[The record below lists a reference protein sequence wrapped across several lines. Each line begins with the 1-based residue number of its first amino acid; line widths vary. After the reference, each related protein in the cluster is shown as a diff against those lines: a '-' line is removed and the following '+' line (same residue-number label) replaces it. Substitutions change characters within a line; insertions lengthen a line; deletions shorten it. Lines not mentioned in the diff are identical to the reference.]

1 LLSAL
6 AASTPAFAIRWNKHQ
21 LNLAFMS
28 TIAPTGFVI
37 YALELH
43 TVSRFY
49 ARLLL
54 AKITEADAKHQVLAW
69 DDGQLVIHAI
79 PAEFAK
85 GIRIDNPP
93 VPRQEQAIKPW
104 FKVNHLLDARWT
116 TEFCGGKVCGE
127 VWLGPGYKAL
137 DVCDP
142 EGNVLQ
148 LREHTTD
155 PK

>member
-1 LLSAL
+1 
-6 AASTPAFAIRWNKHQ
+6 
-21 LNLAFMS
+21 MS
-28 TIAPTGFVI
+28 TIPPTGFVI

-54 AKITEADAKHQVLAW
+54 AKIVHADAKHQVLAW

-79 PAEFAK
+79 AAEYAK
-85 GIRIDNPP
+85 GISVQSPP
-93 VPRQEQAIKPW
+93 RPREEQAIKPW
-104 FKVNHLLDARWT
+104 FRVPRLLDARWT
-116 TEFCGGKVCGE
+116 TEFCGGRVCGE
-127 VWLGPGYKAL
+127 VWLGAGYKAL

-148 LREHTTD
+148 LREHSD
-155 PK
+155 